1 MIRKILLLLL
11 FSTRLFAVEPFLV
24 EDMRITGADR
34 ISQGTIF
41 SYLPIERG
49 DTVDLNAIKAAIK
62 SLFDTGYF
70 SDIKLF
76 REDNVL
82 IVNVSERPAIA
93 AIDIDGNKSIKT
105 EELMSGLSGLGM
117 AEGEVYDKL
126 QLDRVQNELVR
137 QFYSRGNY
145 NVKVDT
151 NVRELDRN
159 RVRIN
164 INIDE
169 GKAAKIKHIKVVGN
183 TIFSDEELIEAFE
196 SGTTNWL
203 SMFSKNDQ
211 YSKEK
216 LNGDLEI
223 LKSYYLN
230 RGYVDADIESVQVTI
245 SDDKK
250 DVYITANV
258 QEGEQYSFG
267 DIEMTGELIFEK
279 DTLEKFLVSQSGET
293 FSQQLNEYNVERIKA
308 LLSNRGYAFAEV
320 QPMATINA
328 EDKTVDVT
336 YYVNPGKRV
345 YVRRINFSGN
355 VKTKDE
361 VLRREM
367 RQFEGAWFSQ
377 ALVDRSKLRL
387 QQKPYFEQVEI
398 ETPRVPGSDDQVD
411 VNVTVKEKNS
421 GQFTFG
427 FGYSQLA
434 GFTISTSVSLQN
446 LLGTGNTLSLAVNQS
461 DFYKRLNFFYQ
472 NPYFSDEG
480 VAVGYS
486 MNFTTIDQGDAN
498 RARYNSSNGSL
509 GMQVSFPITEY
520 DRIFTSFAYERIGL
534 RAFETQTADAIIDD
548 LIDLGGYAYTCF
560 LIDRPDDP
568 STLPPLTEQCNDDP
582 SIDPTTVKIPSEYRR
597 SFTFYKAEAR
607 WSRDSRN
614 RFFNPTRGNFHSI
627 GVEFA
632 LPNSTAEFYKINLKE
647 NVVFPLTK
655 QLVLSLSGEIGYGDG
670 YGDTSTLP
678 FFEHFIT
685 GGVNS
690 IRGYE
695 DNTLGPK
702 SSINDNNLT
711 ESELSEPLT
720 SRPGDPI
727 GGSFKVLASA
737 ELVFPTPFAKA
748 GNAARLA
755 WFFDVGN
762 VFDGI
767 DAFEAREL
775 RMSSGIA
782 LKWQAPVGPIV
793 LSYAFPFNSDDD
805 DRIEQLQFSFQN
817 SF

>member
-1 MIRKILLLLL
+1 MMKKLIVLL
-11 FSTRLFAVEPFLV
+11 FLSASLQAMESFFV

-49 DTVDLNAIKAAIK
+49 DTIDETDVKTAIRE
-62 SLFDTGYF
+62 LFATGYF
-70 SDIKLF
+70 SDVKLY
-76 REDNVL
+76 RENNVL
-82 IVNVSERPAIA
+82 VINVAERAAIA

-105 EELMSGLSGLGM
+105 EELMNGLNSMGM
-117 AEGEVYDKL
+117 AEGEVFDSL
-126 QLDRVQNELVR
+126 QLERIQNELVR
-137 QFYSRGNY
+137 QFYSRGKY

-151 NVRELDRN
+151 NVQELERN

-169 GKAAKIKHIKVVGN
+169 GKSAKIRHIKIVGN
-183 TIFSDEELIEAFE
+183 TVFTDEELIEAFE
-196 SGTTNWL
+196 SGTSNWL
-203 SMFSKNDQ
+203 SWYSQNDQ

-250 DVYITANV
+250 NIYITANI
-258 QEGEQYSFG
+258 QEGELYKFG
-267 DIEMTGELIFEK
+267 KIELTGELIFDKEL
-279 DTLEKFLVSQSGET
+279 LETFLASKEGET
-293 FSQQLNEYNVERIKA
+293 FSQQLNEISVENIKA
-308 LLSNRGYAFAEV
+308 ILSNRGYAFAEV
-320 QPMATINA
+320 QPVTRTNS
-328 EDKTVDVT
+328 ENKTVDVT
-336 YYVNPGKRV
+336 YFVNPGKRV
-345 YVRRINFSGN
+345 YVRRVNFEGN

-387 QQKPYFEQVEI
+387 QQKPYFEEVTI
-398 ETPRVPGSDDQVD
+398 ETPRVPGSDDQID
-411 VNVTVKEKNS
+411 VNVSVVERNS

-427 FGYSQLA
+427 LGYSQVSGL
-434 GFTISTSVSLQN
+434 TISSSVSLQN
-446 LLGTGNTLSLAVNQS
+446 LLGTGNTLSVAVNRS
-461 DFYKRLNFFYQ
+461 GFFERLNFFYQ
-472 NPYFSDEG
+472 DPFFNDEG
-480 VAVGYS
+480 VSVGYS
-486 MNFTTIDQGDAN
+486 LNFTTIDQGEAN
-498 RARYNSSNGSL
+498 RARFNSRNGSL

-520 DRIFTSFAYERIGL
+520 DRIFTSLSYERVGL
-534 RAFETQTADAIIDD
+534 RAFDSVTADAIIDD
-548 LIDLGGYAYTCF
+548 LVDLGGYAYRCG
-560 LIDRPDDP
+560 LIARPEDP
-568 STLPPLTEQCNDDP
+568 ADLPPLTEQCDDDP
-582 SIDPTTVKIPSEYRR
+582 NLDPDTVKVPEEYRR

-614 RFFNPTRGNFHSI
+614 RFFNPTRGSFHSI
-627 GVEFA
+627 GIEA
-632 LPNSTAEFYKINLKE
+632 SLPSSTAEFYKINLRE
-647 NVVFPLTK
+647 NFIFPLTDN
-655 QLVLSLSGEIGYGDG
+655 LVLSLRGELGYGDG
-670 YGDTSTLP
+670 YGDTPTLP
-678 FFEHFIT
+678 FFENFIA

-702 SSINDNNLT
+702 SSINDELLT
-711 ESELSEPLT
+711 PEELNEPLT

-727 GGSFKVLASA
+727 GGSFKVLGSA

-748 GNAARLA
+748 GNAARIA
-755 WFFDVGN
+755 WFVDAGN

-767 DAFEAREL
+767 DDFEAREL
-775 RMSSGIA
+775 RMSTGVA

-793 LSYAFPFNSDDD
+793 LSYAFPFNT
-805 DRIEQLQFSFQN
+805 DRRDRTEKLQFSFGN
-817 SF
+817 TF